1 MDTIPDLMGFRNAL
15 GDLMRERFGATIP
28 TLYQAAAGVTDVLAE
43 ALPADMLATFFRVAM
58 EADLDS
64 KQPARLLGGDYT
76 DRLDRGLHR
85 AFGDL
90 YDERDHQGLTVAW
103 HLGRVFPHLLP
114 KGEFLSFIRLAQR
127 ALERSAALPV
137 R

>member
-1 MDTIPDLMGFRNAL
+1 MAL
-15 GDLMRERFGATIP
+15 TAVP
-28 TLYQAAAGVTDVLAE
+28 ALYQAATGVTNVLAE
-43 ALPADMLATFFRVAM
+43 ALPADMLATFFHVAM

-64 KQPARLLGGDYT
+64 RQPARLLGGVYSDC
-76 DRLDRGLHR
+76 LDRGLHR

-90 YDERDHQGLTVAW
+90 YEDRDHVGLTVAW

-114 KGEFLSFIRLAQR
+114 KGEFVPFIRLAQR
-127 ALERSAALPV
+127 ALERSAVLPA